1 MRSLSYQL
9 IISVNVATGQRI
21 KDTKNIISKIRT
33 KRKIIMSAPIVN
45 VLINIPIAMEKTT
58 KPFLYSFF
66 QGLKKV
72 FIRSG
77 RDKSERRD

>member
-1 MRSLSYQL
+1 MRIVSCQL
-9 IISVNVATGQRI
+9 NISINVATGHRM
-21 KDTKNIISKIRT
+21 KDTKNIISKNRT
-33 KRKIIMSAPIVN
+33 KRKIIISAIIAN
-45 VLINIPIAMEKTT
+45 VLINIPIIIEKSTR
-58 KPFLYSFF
+58 PFLYSFF